1 MATLGENLK
10 QARELADLKQMD
22 VYRLKD
28 INNKTLSNWENDVS
42 KPDPESLRELA
53 ELYGVTVDA
62 LVSKNLLV
70 RKSVHKNNGGTKI
83 PVLGRVVA
91 GIPIEAITDII
102 DWEEI
107 PSEMAATGEYFAL
120 KVKGD
125 SMSPN
130 ICEDDVVIVKRQN
143 DIECGEIAIVLVNGE
158 DATVKKVNRHENGIT
173 LVGYNPTVYAPHFYT
188 KEEVASLPI
197 SIVGKVVELRR
208 TL

>member
-1 MATLGENLK
+1 MNRIKDLRKKYGFSQEDLAEKFDVDRVTISRWENGINDPSNDALK
-10 QARELADLKQMD
+10 ELASLFG
-22 VYRLKD
+22 
-28 INNKTLSNWENDVS
+28 VS
-42 KPDPESLRELA
+42 VDYLLGHDKSIEPKS
-53 ELYGVTVDA
+53 GV
-62 LVSKNLLV
+62 
-70 RKSVHKNNGGTKI
+70 KI

-91 GIPIEAITDII
+91 GIPIQAITDII

-107 PSEMAATGEYFAL
+107 PIEMAATGDYFAL

-130 ICEDDVVIVKRQN
+130 ICENDVVIVKKQN

-158 DATVKKVNRHENGIT
+158 DATIKKVNWHENGIT
-173 LVGYNPTVYAPHFYT
+173 LVGYNPTVYSPHFYT

>member
-10 QARELADLKQMD
+10 QARDFAELTQMD
-22 VYRLKD
+22 VYRIKK

-42 KPDPESLRELA
+42 KPDPDSLRTLA

-62 LVSKNLLV
+62 LVSKKLLT
-70 RKSVHKNNGGTKI
+70 RSDIHKNKGGVKI

-102 DWEEI
+102 DYEEI
-107 PSEMAATGEYFAL
+107 PSEMAAAGEYFAL

-130 ICEDDVVIVKRQN
+130 ICEDDVVIVRKQTG
-143 DIECGEIAIVLVNGE
+143 IECGEIAIVLVNGE
-158 DATVKKVNRHENGIT
+158 DATIKKVNCHENGIT
-173 LVGYNPTVYAPHFYT
+173 LVGYNSSVYAPHFYT
-188 KEEVASLPI
+188 KEEVAKLPVAVI
-197 SIVGKVVELRR
+197 GKVVELRR

>member
-1 MATLGENLK
+1 MNRIK
-10 QARELADLKQMD
+10 ELRKKYNYSQEDLAEKFD
-22 VYRLKD
+22 VDRVT
-28 INNKTLSNWENDVS
+28 ISRWENGIN
-42 KPDPESLRELA
+42 DPSN
-53 ELYGVTVDA
+53 DA
-62 LVSKNLLV
+62 LKVLASLFNVSVDYLLCQNKNV
-70 RKSVHKNNGGTKI
+70 ESKKGVKI

-91 GIPIEAITDII
+91 GIPIEAITDIL

-107 PSEMAATGEYFAL
+107 PAEMAAAGEYFAL

-130 ICEDDVVIVKRQN
+130 ICEDDIVIVKRQN

>member
-1 MATLGENLK
+1 MNKIKELRKKYNYSQEDLAEKFDVDRVTISRWENGINDPSNDALK
-10 QARELADLKQMD
+10 ELASLFG
-22 VYRLKD
+22 
-28 INNKTLSNWENDVS
+28 VS
-42 KPDPESLRELA
+42 VDYLLGHDKSSSESKR
-53 ELYGVTVDA
+53 GV
-62 LVSKNLLV
+62 
-70 RKSVHKNNGGTKI
+70 KI

-91 GIPIEAITDII
+91 GIPIEAVTDIL

-107 PSEMAATGEYFAL
+107 PAEMAATGEYFAL

-158 DATVKKVNRHENGIT
+158 DATIKKVNCHENGLT
-173 LVGYNPTVYAPHFYT
+173 LVGFNPTVYAPHFYT
-188 KEEVASLPI
+188 KEEVARLPI

-208 TL
+208 SL

>member
-1 MATLGENLK
+1 MNRIK
-10 QARELADLKQMD
+10 ELRKKYQFSQEDLAEKFD
-22 VYRLKD
+22 VDRVT
-28 INNKTLSNWENDVS
+28 ISRWENGIN
-42 KPDPESLRELA
+42 DPSN
-53 ELYGVTVDA
+53 DA
-62 LVSKNLLV
+62 LKALASLFNVSVDYLLCQNKIIESKKGV
-70 RKSVHKNNGGTKI
+70 KI

-102 DWEEI
+102 DYEEI

-188 KEEVASLPI
+188 REEVEKLPV
-197 SIVGKVVELRR
+197 SIIGKVVELRR
-208 TL
+208 SL